1 MKKWILIAMA
11 LIAFNVQAQDLN
23 SLAGSAASS
32 ALSGNS
38 MIESLAGDQVKSLT
52 SKLGLTAAQQESVSS
67 LVTSQLARPEV
78 QELIGDLSASSL
90 MGGSTAATADQVSQ
104 ILLGQPDFTS
114 ALSGML
120 TGKQKTKLA
129 EMQKEE

>member
-1 MKKWILIAMA
+1 MKNWILIAFTFV
-11 LIAFNVQAQDLN
+11 AFSLQAQDLN
-23 SLAGSAASS
+23 SLSGAASN

-52 SKLGLTAAQQESVSS
+52 AKLGLTPAQQESVAS
-67 LVTSQLARPEV
+67 LVGTQLARPEV

-90 MGGSTAATADQVSQ
+90 MGGSTGATADQVSQ
-104 ILLGQPDFTS
+104 ILLGQSDFTS

-120 TGKQKTKLA
+120 TSKQKTKLA
-129 EMQKEE
+129 AMQSEN

>member
-1 MKKWILIAMA
+1 MKNWILIAFA
-11 LIAFNVQAQDLN
+11 IVAFNVQAQDLN

-52 SKLGLTAAQQESVSS
+52 SKLGLTAAQQESVAS
-67 LVTSQLARPEV
+67 LVTAQLGRPEV
-78 QELIGDLSASSL
+78 QELIGNLSADSL

-129 EMQKEE
+129 AMQKEN

>member
-1 MKKWILIAMA
+1 MKNWILIAMA

-52 SKLGLTAAQQESVSS
+52 SKLGLTAAQQESVAS

-129 EMQKEE
+129 AMQKEE

>member
-1 MKKWILIAMA
+1 MA

-52 SKLGLTAAQQESVSS
+52 SKLGLTAAQQESVAS

-129 EMQKEE
+129 EMQKED

>member
-52 SKLGLTAAQQESVSS
+52 SKLGLTAAQQESVAS

-78 QELIGDLSASSL
+78 QELIGDLSANSL
-90 MGGSTAATADQVSQ
+90 MGGSTAASADQVSQ

-129 EMQKEE
+129 EMQKED